1 MLTAIVF
8 FKYRK
13 ELSDEEIKRAR
24 MEWKEI
30 TENSPKG
37 SEISL
42 IADHAFGT
50 NYNGFFILKSE
61 DFEKFLSM
69 WEEIK
74 DKIRWYATT
83 RTIIGTER
91 E

>member
-30 TENSPKG
+30 TEKTPEG
-37 SEISL
+37 SKIPL

-50 NYNGFFILKSE
+50 NYNGFFILQSE
-61 DFEKFLSM
+61 NFERFLST
-69 WEEIK
+69 WEKIK

-91 E
+91 A